1 MNYFW
6 LCVFVAWLSKLCV
19 IRYGGMN
26 AHKQAIPFF
35 LGLILGDYTI
45 GALWSLL
52 GLYLGVPAYKIY
64 I

>member
-1 MNYFW
+1 MT
-6 LCVFVAWLSKLCV
+6 
-19 IRYGGMN
+19 
-26 AHKQAIPFF
+26 AHRRAIPFF

-52 GLYLGVPAYKIY
+52 ALLLGQPTYKIY